1 MKTIA
6 IVGAGPGLG
15 LSIAKKFGAQ
25 QFNVVLIARN
35 TGKLSA
41 MVEELSALN
50 IQAKYYVADIRKSS
64 QLQQAL
70 CAAKQDVGGIDV
82 LEFSPN
88 AGPESFIHTL
98 DITPENVMEP
108 INGFLLPA
116 IQCVNE
122 VLPEMQ
128 EKGEGA
134 ILFTTGISAFYPIPA
149 IGNAGIAKSGLRNYL
164 TNLHNILK
172 GQGVYVGH
180 LSVGAFIAPGTE
192 GDPDLIAEA
201 WYDLYRKKAPFE
213 ATFPRDMNF

>member
-1 MKTIA
+1 MKTIV

-15 LSIAKKFGAQ
+15 FSIAKKFGAER
-25 QFNVVLIARN
+25 FTVVLIARN
-35 TGKLSA
+35 TGNLSA

-50 IQAKYYVADIRKSS
+50 IQAKYYVADIRKAS
-64 QLQQAL
+64 QLQHAL
-70 CAAKQDVGGIDV
+70 RAAQQEVEGIDV

-88 AGPESFIHTL
+88 AGPESFVHTL
-98 DITPENVMEP
+98 NVTPENVMDS
-108 INGFLLPA
+108 INDFLLPA

-122 VLPEMQ
+122 VLPEMRK
-128 EKGEGA
+128 KGDGA
-134 ILFTTGISAFYPIPA
+134 ILFTTGISAVHPIPA
-149 IGNAGIAKSGLRNYL
+149 LGNAGIAKSGLRNYL
-164 TNLHNILK
+164 TNLHSLLK
-172 GQGVYVGH
+172 DQGVYVGH